1 MEVRIDER
9 PEEVVVVVP
18 RAAEDVRLVDHVG
31 VDKVLEEWAWR
42 GEVLEEEW
50 ARCGSRCGAEMD
62 GGAERS
68 GAGARCIEATVSEAS
83 GDFHR

>member
-18 RAAEDVRLVDHVG
+18 RAAEDVRLVDHVS

-50 ARCGSRCGAEMD
+50 ARRGGRCGAEMD
-62 GGAERS
+62 GGAGRS
-68 GAGARCIEATVSEAS
+68 GAGARCIEAAVSEAS